1 MQSEYI
7 GGIVCKMEISMYD
20 TYVSI
25 DLETTGL
32 NPKRDRIIEIG
43 AIRVEQG
50 QIVEEFSTFVD
61 PGRKL
66 EERITELTGIRDEDL
81 ADAPQLD
88 EVFPK
93 LLEFM
98 GELPLLGHSIL
109 FDYSFLKKAAVD
121 RKITFERS
129 AVDTLQIA
137 RKYLQELPHR
147 NLGYL
152 CQYYEIPHH
161 AHRALEDAKA
171 TDRLFRKLAELFY
184 QEETGGQASTESV
197 EKKANNNLFE
207 PQPLHFQVKRDT
219 PATKPQKERLYRLAE
234 QHKITLEV
242 DVALIGLFQKLGYDP
257 LGLLKGYVV
266 GDWEYTH
273 MLSTLG
279 NNNWLSGYYS
289 VMLPLSLS
297 LFCKAAEEGRRA
309 ASILLGGGNVLV
321 VMMLFLQG
329 SDGGVMVACV
339 TLWICFWSSRKKNG
353 LWEPLLVLLSGAC
366 VGMLLWGKVM
376 QSRGTYDILLQD
388 GIARKMAVWQGWFL
402 LAVVCL
408 LFCGIHY
415 ALPEKKKRALQIG
428 ALCGSLLLAAGVIIW
443 YILKLQGSD
452 FAEWGNRRGMLWQM
466 AWQGFCRGDLKQKLL
481 GVGPD
486 CFAAYL
492 EQVLPGGTVLFDK
505 GYFADSIF
513 TNAHNEWLT
522 TLINLGALGTTAYA
536 AVFLTALRKYRRNS
550 MAIML
555 LFTYGM
561 HSLISFQQVLNT
573 PFFFLLL
580 GVCEAEQRMNQQYN
594 TDTHEESIE
603 VG

>member
-1 MQSEYI
+1 MTE
-7 GGIVCKMEISMYD
+7 GGETLTIQVVIQAVAQRRRAGME
-20 TYVSI
+20 
-25 DLETTGL
+25 
-32 NPKRDRIIEIG
+32 NRR
-43 AIRVEQG
+43 
-50 QIVEEFSTFVD
+50 EEFLKTVCQIYMAAV
-61 PGRKL
+61 L
-66 EERITELTGIRDEDL
+66 
-81 ADAPQLD
+81 
-88 EVFPK
+88 VV
-93 LLEFM
+93 
-98 GELPLLGHSIL
+98 LPLYYIPGNGYYKLGDSKYYLYRNISLICMGICLAVQIIAVVRSCRMENSSSSGMYMRKTEGKIIRWCREHSVVTAVCLYGFCALLSAICSSYGRTAWVGEREWYMGAVTICL
-109 FDYSFLKKAAVD
+109 MVGGFLMAADYSGQYIRILYLGEAA
-121 RKITFERS
+121 
-129 AVDTLQIA
+129 
-137 RKYLQELPHR
+137 
-147 NLGYL
+147 
-152 CQYYEIPHH
+152 
-161 AHRALEDAKA
+161 
-171 TDRLFRKLAELFY
+171 
-184 QEETGGQASTESV
+184 SV
-197 EKKANNNLFE
+197 
-207 PQPLHFQVKRDT
+207 
-219 PATKPQKERLYRLAE
+219 
-234 QHKITLEV
+234 I
-242 DVALIGLFQKLGYDP
+242 VALIGLLQKLGYDP

-388 GIARKMAVWQGWFL
+388 GIARKMTVWQGWFL

-452 FAEWGNRRGMLWQM
+452 FVEWGNRRGMLWQM

-481 GVGPD
+481 GAGPD
-486 CFAAYL
+486 CFAGYL

-505 GYFADSIF
+505 GYFAGSIF

-522 TLINLGALGTTAYA
+522 TLINLGVLGTAAYA

-561 HSLISFQQVLNT
+561 YSLISFQQVLNT